1 MKQNSRFEFLVGEY
15 LKQEGFTT
23 KATPEMTNIG
33 LDMFAWKD
41 GKRYVVNTKTYDD
54 NRPPISSYTMM
65 MLFGVMHYYN
75 CQGAIFIYNGCIKDD
90 VVKLASKLEIR
101 LIYFDPLPFEQSL
114 SQIEFPNVQGKVAL
128 KVNISL
134 EGYKNY
140 YGSLEFQR
148 DLMRYFKVFPGFTGR
163 HYPFIGS
170 VGYRSNPLRREGCP
184 SSSREKNFYF
194 SFCLFLHN
202 LQAQSIFIL
211 SGREMM
217 NKFHAETGVPMISC
231 GLGGVM
237 HPAHVLLEAGLLPHG
252 AEIPAYIKMIDEIMP
267 AIRAQVEE
275 LKAYGDTDKL
285 YSYIKEEIMRFRL
298 RLETGRPHPTYMIEG
313 I

>member
-1 MKQNSRFEFLVGEY
+1 MIQNSRFEFLVGEY

-23 KATPEMTNIG
+23 KATPEMANIG

-54 NRPPISSYTMM
+54 SRPPISSYTMM
-65 MLFGVMHYYN
+65 MLFGVMNYYN

-101 LIYFDPLPFEQSL
+101 LIYFDPLLFEQSL
-114 SQIEFPNVQGKVAL
+114 SKIDFPNAQGKVAL
-128 KVNISL
+128 KVNITL

-148 DLMRYFKVFPGFTGR
+148 DLMRYFKVSSGFNGR
-163 HYPFIGS
+163 PYPWIGFVS
-170 VGYRSNPLRREGCP
+170 HRFNPLRREGCP
-184 SSSREKNFYF
+184 SSKRENNFYF

-217 NKFHAETGVPMISC
+217 DKFHAETGVPMISC

-252 AEIPAYIKMIDEIMP
+252 AEIPAYIKMVDEILP
-267 AIRAQVEE
+267 AVYGQIEE
-275 LKAYGDTDKL
+275 LKAYGDTAKL

-298 RLETGRPHPTYMIEG
+298 RLKTGRSHPTYLIEG

>member
-15 LKQEGFTT
+15 LKQDGFAIETT
-23 KATPEMTNIG
+23 SEMANIG
-33 LDMFAWKD
+33 LDMFAWKE

-65 MLFGVMHYYN
+65 TLFGLMHYYH

-114 SQIEFPNVQGKVAL
+114 SQIEFANSQGRVAL
-128 KVNISL
+128 TVNVTH

-148 DLMRYFKVFPGFTGR
+148 DLMNYFKISRGFSGR
-163 HYPFIGS
+163 PYPWIGFVS
-170 VGYRSNPLRREGCP
+170 HMFNPPRREGCP
-184 SSSREKNFYF
+184 SSTRERNFYF
-194 SFCLFLHN
+194 SFCLFFHC

-217 NKFHAETGVPMISC
+217 DRFHAETGVPMISC

-252 AEIPAYIKMIDEIMP
+252 AEIPAYIKMIDEILP

-298 RLETGRPHPTYMIEG
+298 RLEKGSPHPTYLIEA